1 MPGDGCRLV
10 LASDGLWDV
19 LTFQRALG
27 LIRNLPIWTTAAEL
41 VRIASKNQ
49 RVIDDTSVVVV
60 DLLPHSGTSFRL
72 LAARKR
78 SECGERLSSS
88 GASGRSDGRS
98 GRAFGG
104 LFSCFGA
111 PPSPPPPRRYAPVPQ
126 EEGAVDPGEAGL
138 LPYVLHDADSL
149 AEHTDLRVQLLR
161 NTHVSRLGD
170 PSGRW
175 SLPPSKLSLEVS
187 GALDTPSPGT
197 PLVSCIMEAAAKDP
211 HGAQL
216 AHGKRLAHAPAA
228 KQEVVFAH
236 SMGSTDVASSGDMDD
251 EQYAHIHGD
260 ELSPARAHRG
270 AITAAAAAAAAA
282 AL

>member
-1 MPGDGCRLV
+1 M

-19 LTFQRALG
+19 LTFQRALA

-49 RVIDDTSVVVV
+49 RVIDDTSVLVV
-60 DLLPHSGTSFRL
+60 DVLPHSGTSFRL

-78 SECGERLSSS
+78 SERGERLSSS
-88 GASGRSDGRS
+88 GASGRSDGR
-98 GRAFGG
+98 GGGAFGG

-111 PPSPPPPRRYAPVPQ
+111 PSSPPPPPPPPRRYAPVAQ
-126 EEGAVDPGEAGL
+126 EEGAVDPEEAGL

-149 AEHTDLRVQLLR
+149 AEHPDLRAQLLR

-187 GALDTPSPGT
+187 GALGTSPPEA
-197 PLVSCIMEAAAKDP
+197 PLVSCIMEAAAKGS

-216 AHGKRLAHAPAA
+216 VHGERLAHAPAA
-228 KQEVVFAH
+228 KQEEVVFAH

-251 EQYAHIHGD
+251 EQYAHAHGG
-260 ELSPARAHRG
+260 ELSPARARRG
-270 AITAAAAAAAAA
+270 AITAAAAAAAAV
-282 AL
+282 L